1 MVHLYQGG
9 FAISMDK
16 LNNSNGSDNSLH
28 KQPIER
34 RNFLKWMAA
43 IASSTGVLASTIFAP
58 STQANA
64 AGWSPKKAALMT
76 RWASQVS
83 PTNAWPLYPR
93 PQMTRPNWLN
103 LNGVWQFEWSTGS
116 DAPPFGKTLAQSILV
131 PYPVKSA
138 LSGIM
143 AYKPYMWYRTT
154 FTIPAAWKGQQVI
167 LRFGAVDWQSTIYVN
182 GQQIGRH
189 SGGYDGFS
197 WDITPHLNG
206 GLNELIVHVYDPT
219 DTATNPH
226 IPLGKQRVKPYEVYF
241 TSCSGIWQT
250 VWLEPVPL
258 DHIDSLNMTPDIDKH
273 VLRLTVTGSANSALT
288 VVATASSNGVQ
299 VGQATGAVGSEIS
312 IPIPNSH
319 LWSPDDPFLYDLQVS
334 LMNGSTAIDHVT
346 SYFGMRK
353 ISLGKVGGVLRP
365 LLNNKFVFQMGL
377 LDHGYWPDGIYTQP
391 TEEALKWDL
400 QQIKALGFNTVRKHM
415 KVEPA
420 RYYYWADKLGLMIW
434 QDMPAIFPKP
444 LDSTSATDLA
454 NFQTELQ
461 AMVTQHRSYTS
472 IIQWTLFNE
481 HWGQPASAATV
492 HQIVANIRSWDS
504 SRLIDEDSGYTT
516 NPDGDAGAG
525 DILDLHAYIGPASP
539 TPTSTRVAYCG
550 EFGAVALKV
559 SGHDWPVPSFAP
571 VGYVTDGTALTNKYV
586 SLIQKVQRLMSSPG
600 MSAAIYNQ
608 ITDVEGEVYGLQT
621 YDRAIMKPDT
631 SGVIQVNQ
639 TLIATSKGL

>member
-1 MVHLYQGG
+1 
-9 FAISMDK
+9 MDK
-16 LNNSNGSDNSLH
+16 LNKSNESDNSPH
-28 KQPIER
+28 MQPIER

-43 IASSTGVLASTIFAP
+43 IGSSTGVLASTIFAP
-58 STQANA
+58 ITQAKA

-116 DAPPFGKTLAQSILV
+116 DAPPFGKTLSQSILV
-131 PYPVKSA
+131 PYPIESA

-154 FTIPAAWKGQQVI
+154 FTVPVAWKGQRVI
-167 LRFGAVDWQSTIYVN
+167 LRFDAVDWQSTIYIN

-226 IPLGKQRVKPYEVYF
+226 IPVGKQRVKPYEVYF
-241 TSCSGIWQT
+241 SSCSGIWQT
-250 VWLEPVPL
+250 VWLEPVPS
-258 DHIDSLNMTPDIDKH
+258 DHIVSLDMIPDIDKH
-273 VLRLTVTGSANSALT
+273 VLRLTVTGATNSALT

-299 VGQATGAVGSEIS
+299 VGQVTGIVGSEIS
-312 IPIPNSH
+312 IPVPNSH

-334 LMNGSTAIDHVT
+334 LMNGSTTVDHVT

-400 QQIKALGFNTVRKHM
+400 QQIKALGFNTIRKHM

-461 AMVTQHRSYTS
+461 AMVTQHKSYTS
-472 IIQWTLFNE
+472 IIQWTPFNE

-492 HQIVANIRSWDS
+492 HQIVANIRSWDP

-550 EFGAVALKV
+550 EFGAVALKI
-559 SGHDWPVPSFAP
+559 SGHDWPVAAFAP
-571 VGYVTDGTALTNKYV
+571 VGYVADGTALTNKYV
-586 SLIQKVQRLMSSPG
+586 SLIQKVQSLMSSPG

-639 TLIATSKGL
+639 TLIATSKNL

>member
-1 MVHLYQGG
+1 
-9 FAISMDK
+9 MDK
-16 LNNSNGSDNSLH
+16 LNKSNESDESDKSQD

-43 IASSTGVLASTIFAP
+43 IGSATGVLANTIFA
-58 STQANA
+58 SGTQANA

-76 RWASQVS
+76 QWASQVS

-103 LNGVWQFEWSTGS
+103 LNGVWQFDWSTGS
-116 DAPPFGKTLAQSILV
+116 DAPPFGKTLSQSILV
-131 PYPVKSA
+131 PYPIESA

-154 FTIPAAWKGQQVI
+154 FTVPPAWKGQRVV

-226 IPLGKQRVKPYEVYF
+226 IPVGKQRVKPYEVYF
-241 TSCSGIWQT
+241 SSCSGIWQT

-258 DHIDSLNMTPDIDKH
+258 DHIVSLDMTPDIDKH
-273 VLRLTVTGSANSALT
+273 ILRLTVTGSTNSAIT
-288 VVATASSNGVQ
+288 VVATAASNGVQ
-299 VGQATGAVGSEIS
+299 VGQAMGAVGSEIS

-334 LMNGSTAIDHVT
+334 LMNGSTTVDYVT

-472 IIQWTLFNE
+472 IIQWTPFNE
-481 HWGQPASAATV
+481 HWGQPASATTV
-492 HQIVANIRSWDS
+492 HQIVANIRSWDPD
-504 SRLIDEDSGYTT
+504 RLIDEDSGYTT

-550 EFGAVALKV
+550 EFGAVALKIN
-559 SGHDWPVPSFAP
+559 GHDWPVPSFAP

-586 SLIQKVQRLMSSPG
+586 SLIQKVQSLMSSPG

-621 YDRAIMKPDT
+621 YDRTIMKPDT

-639 TLIATSKGL
+639 TLIATSKALNP